1 MEEMSNMVDEFD
13 DEFNEAQVVL
23 LDEANKVVET

>member
-1 MEEMSNMVDEFD
+1 VAYGMIDTSQESY
-13 DEFNEAQVVL
+13 EAQVVL